1 VDVLANGSTGVRRGV
16 DAVRAATALLTRLPV
31 RAADGADPG
40 AAAFALVG
48 TVVGL
53 LAAIPLVLLVLAGE
67 PVLGAIAGVGLLAA
81 VSGGLHLDGL
91 ADTADALVAADAA
104 GAERARQDPAVGPGG
119 AATLVLVL
127 GAQVAALS
135 SIGASS
141 GGLVAGAILVAAGS
155 VSRWLPVLAVASL
168 RHRVARDGLGAWFGA
183 RVSAGDAVAGGV
195 TSVIVIGIGAVVAGG
210 PVALAGLGG
219 VVVGLAATALIAGAR
234 GRLDGD
240 GFGASVE
247 ITMTATLATLAI
259 LVR

>member
-1 VDVLANGSTGVRRGV
+1 MDVLVSGSTAVRRGV
-16 DAVRAATALLTRLPV
+16 DAVRAALGLLTRLPV
-31 RAADGADPG
+31 RVADAADPG

-48 TVVGL
+48 AAIGF
-53 LAAIPLVLLVLAGE
+53 LAAIPLVLPVLAGE
-67 PVLGAIAGVGLLAA
+67 PVLGAIAGVGLLIA

-91 ADTADALVAADAA
+91 ADTADALLAPDAA

-127 GAQVAALS
+127 GAQIAALA

-141 GGLVAGAILVAAGS
+141 GALVAGASLVAAGS

-168 RHRVARDGLGAWFGA
+168 RHGVAPDGLGAWFGA
-183 RVSAGDAVAGGV
+183 QVSGGDVVAGGV
-195 TSVIVIGIGAVVAGG
+195 TAAIVVGLGAVVAGW

-219 VVVGLAATALIAGAR
+219 VAIGLAATALVAAAR

-240 GFGASVE
+240 GLGASVE
-247 ITMTATLATLAI
+247 VTVTAVLAVLAVV
-259 LVR
+259 VR